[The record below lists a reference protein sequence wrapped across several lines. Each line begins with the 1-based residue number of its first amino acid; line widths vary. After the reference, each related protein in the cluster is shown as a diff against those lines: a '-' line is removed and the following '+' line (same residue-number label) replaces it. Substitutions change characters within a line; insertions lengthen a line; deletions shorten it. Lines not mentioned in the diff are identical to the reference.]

1 MKHLITGICLLLG
14 NVQAQEQFRR
24 ILAVDPLMTN
34 GYLVVDQAMKAILH
48 IDRIE
53 VDLLAHRIESAGGYR
68 TEVVE
73 SHTITTGHYAKADL
87 AALGLRPGDNASYH
101 LRAYDR
107 SNNLVLDI
115 EDSRIGEG
123 GGFLTQEMCSET
135 CNSNVY
141 AWTLRGYERSNGTA
155 VIELENATINGS
167 YYYFYV
173 KAADMDAFC
182 EQHPHST
189 FGLPSDWYAYTSPFP
204 GASASTDVFWLA
216 HMPGDAKNYL
226 GYGVG
231 STGPGYAIR
240 KDRGQWRDLHASAEI
255 FHSDLSVLCASGA
268 TLRNAYNGSAG
279 VLQQSGLYSLP
290 QITCLAVPSTSADGQ
305 VWGESGP
312 FNPCTQVTMW
322 NGANSPEQ
330 ALLDWALEV
339 VNCHGSMD
347 DGLGTISS
355 VSINKWNGD
364 SRTSVINVQIPDEN
378 DPKLIPVPRTSLEP
392 GLYEFLIIRQD
403 GGIVRHFEHCEERK
417 TISASFTDFTHVN
430 IYPVPVTQSSFSVD
444 FDLVAPMAISMRVVN
459 NMGVEY
465 YTKALN
471 FEVAGRNKHV
481 VTMAS
486 DWPNGIY
493 HAQFIYPDGS
503 VDIVSI
509 TVE

>member
-1 MKHLITGICLLLG
+1 MKHLIAGVCLMLG

-34 GYLVVDQAMKAILH
+34 GYLVVDQAMKAQLR

-53 VDLLAHRIESAGGYR
+53 VDLLAHRLDRAGYR
-68 TEVVE
+68 SEVVE
-73 SHTITTGHYAKADL
+73 SHTITTGYYAKADL

-101 LRAYDR
+101 LRAYD
-107 SNNLVLDI
+107 SDDNLVLDI

-173 KAADMDAFC
+173 KRADMYAFGL
-182 EQHPHST
+182 QHPPST
-189 FGLPSDWYAYTSPFP
+189 FGLPQAWAAYTSPLP
-204 GASASTDVFWLA
+204 GAPPSTDVFLVNS
-216 HMPGDAKNYL
+216 MPVDAKNYL
-226 GYGVG
+226 GYGMG
-231 STGPGYAIR
+231 STGQGYAIR

-255 FHSDLSVLCASGA
+255 FHSNLSVLCASGA
-268 TLRNAYNGSAG
+268 VLRNAYNGNAG
-279 VLQQSGLYSLP
+279 VHQQSGLFSLP
-290 QITCLAVPSTSADGQ
+290 QLTCLAMPSTSNHGLE
-305 VWGESGP
+305 WGESGP

-330 ALLDWALEV
+330 SLLDWAMEV
-339 VNCHGSMD
+339 VNCFGSMD
-347 DGLGTISS
+347 NDLGVISS
-355 VSINKWNGD
+355 VSVNKWNGD
-364 SRTSVINVQIPDEN
+364 SRTSVIDVQIPDEN

-403 GGIVRHFEHCEERK
+403 GGIVRHFEHCSEYK
-417 TISASFTDFTHVN
+417 VISASFADFSHVN
-430 IYPVPVTQSSFSVD
+430 VYPVPVTKSSFSVD

-465 YTKALN
+465 YANGLN

-503 VDIVSI
+503 VDNVSI